1 MKTYTVAILGV
12 TGAVGREMLQILQE
26 REFPVGRLIPLA
38 SGRSAG
44 STVVFRGE
52 EIPVQEACTEAFTGV
67 DIVLGAAE
75 NHIAVQLAP
84 AIRAAGAVFID
95 NSSAF
100 RMETDVPL
108 VVPEVNGEDVKTHQG
123 IISNPNCTTAISL
136 TAVQCLRQLGRIDSM
151 VASSYQAV
159 SGAGVAGLAEL
170 EKQMEAY
177 TKGKPIE
184 KEAFPYQIFC
194 NLIPQI
200 GPEQEAGYTA
210 EEMKLHYEGRRILH
224 LPALTVSC
232 TCVRV
237 PVMRSHSISLR
248 ITFDRPV
255 RVEDARRLLENAPGC
270 RLVDD
275 LSQLRYPMPLDAT
288 AQDLVLVG
296 RLRQD
301 LADPCSLNLWCCGDQ
316 LRKGAATNAI
326 QIAELV
332 IGSTG

>member
-12 TGAVGREMLQILQE
+12 TGAVGQEMLQVLQE
-26 REFPVGRLIPLA
+26 RDFPVGHLVPLA

-44 STVVFRGE
+44 STVTFRGQQVP
-52 EIPVQEACTEAFTGV
+52 IQEAGPEAFQGV

-75 NHIAVQLAP
+75 NDIAKAMAP
-84 AIRAAGAVFID
+84 HIRAAGALFID

-100 RMETDVPL
+100 RMEADVPL
-108 VVPEVNGEDVKTHQG
+108 VVPEVNGGDVKAHKG

-136 TAVQCLRQLGRIDSM
+136 TAVQPLRQLGKIQSM

-159 SGAGVAGLAEL
+159 SGAGVAGPAEL
-170 EKQMEAY
+170 EAQMAAY
-177 TKGKPIE
+177 TKG
-184 KEAFPYQIFC
+184 EALAKQVFPYQILC

-210 EEMKLHYEGRRILH
+210 EEMKLHYEGRKILH
-224 LPALTVSC
+224 LPELNVIC

-255 RVEDARRLLENAPGC
+255 AVEEARKLLENAPGC

-275 LSQLRYPMPLDAT
+275 LPNLRYPMPLDAS

-296 RLRQD
+296 RLRKD
-301 LADPCSLNLWCCGDQ
+301 LSDPCSLNLWCCGDQ

-326 QIAELV
+326 QIAELA
-332 IGSTG
+332 IQ

>member
-12 TGAVGREMLQILQE
+12 TGAVGREMLNILQE
-26 REFPVGRLIPLA
+26 RHFPVGKLIPLA
-38 SGRSAG
+38 SSRSVGETIA
-44 STVVFRGE
+44 FRGE
-52 EIPVQEACTEAFTGV
+52 QIPIQEASEAAFAGV

-75 NHIAVQLAP
+75 NEIALRWAP

-100 RMETDVPL
+100 RMDPEVPL
-108 VVPEVNGEDVKTHQG
+108 VVPECNGGDIATHKG

-136 TAVQCLRQLGRIDSM
+136 TAVQPLRALGQIQSM

-159 SGAGVAGLAEL
+159 SGAGVAGIAEL
-170 EKQMEAY
+170 NRQIAGYAKGEAL
-177 TKGKPIE
+177 E
-184 KEAFPYQIFC
+184 HEAFAYQILC

-210 EEMKLHYEGRRILH
+210 EEMKLHYEGRKILH
-224 LPALTVSC
+224 LPQLNGGC

-248 ITFDRPV
+248 LTFDRPV
-255 RVEDARRLLENAPGC
+255 TAEDARRLLADAPGC
-270 RLVDD
+270 RLLDD
-275 LSQLRYPMPLDAT
+275 LDNKIYPMPLDAT

-296 RLRQD
+296 RVRGD
-301 LADPCSLNLWCCGDQ
+301 LADPNSLNLWCCGDQ

-326 QIAELV
+326 QIAELL
-332 IGSTG
+332 IG